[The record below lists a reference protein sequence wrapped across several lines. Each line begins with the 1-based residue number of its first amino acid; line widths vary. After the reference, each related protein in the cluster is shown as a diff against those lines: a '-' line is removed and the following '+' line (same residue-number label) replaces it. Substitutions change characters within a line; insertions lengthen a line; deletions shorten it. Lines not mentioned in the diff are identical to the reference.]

1 MTQRTGYSTHLW
13 GAIVLLLL
21 SSLAPAQPA
30 HAGRL
35 GHYFA
40 GSFNIRDYI
49 LPDKGVYAA
58 VYGIYYDS
66 GSLRN
71 ASGNEISSV
80 TIAGR
85 TVTVDTDL
93 SLYSVVPTVLW
104 NTGWTILGAE
114 YGLYGS
120 VPFGGPSLA
129 VALETETGFGVDLDE
144 SNFGLQDLFVQPIW
158 LRWKWKDFDLS
169 GGVGFY
175 APSGEFEQGGADNLG
190 LGFWTVQLQ
199 LAGAYYFLDRATAIV
214 VAGTYEINTKQ
225 EDTDITPGQRFTL
238 NYGVSQYLPAGPG
251 LVELGILGY
260 SQWQVTHDD
269 GSAVR
274 PFHQNLDQVHAIGA
288 QLGYAV
294 PQWRL
299 AVTAKYLYEYY
310 AESRFRGQVVTLS
323 AGYQF

>member
-21 SSLAPAQPA
+21 SSLAPAPPA
-30 HAGRL
+30 HAGDL
-35 GHYFA
+35 SHYFP

-58 VYGIYYDS
+58 VYGIYY
-66 GSLRN
+66 GSSTLRDAN
-71 ASGNEISSV
+71 GNKISSV

-93 SLYSVVPTVLW
+93 NLYSIVPTLLW

-114 YGLYGS
+114 YGMYGS
-120 VPFGGPSLA
+120 VPFGGPSLG
-129 VALETETGFGVDLDE
+129 VALETETGFGLNADT
-144 SNFGLQDLFVQPIW
+144 SNFGLQDLFVQPLW
-158 LRWKWKDFDLS
+158 LRWRWANADLS

-175 APSGEFEQGGADNLG
+175 APSGQFEAGKVNSLG
-190 LGFWTVQLQ
+190 LGFWTAQFQ
-199 LAGAYYFLDRATAIV
+199 LAGAYYFLERATAVV
-214 VAGTYEINTKQ
+214 VAGTHEVNTEQ
-225 EDTDITPGQRFTL
+225 QDTDITPGQRFTL

-260 SQWQVTHDD
+260 SQWQVTHDS
-269 GSAVR
+269 GSQVR
-274 PFHQNLDQVHAIGA
+274 PFNQNLDQVHAVGA

-294 PQWRL
+294 P
-299 AVTAKYLYEYY
+299 K
-310 AESRFRGQVVTLS
+310 
-323 AGYQF
+323 